1 MATQPQVSSFIIRR
15 GLGRIPVVETEVPGT
30 GGGSGGGLGGGSIIT
45 QTEYIDRPMPK
56 IRLTALTDDTEI
68 ENKEI
73 WVINI
78 KDFDSL

>member
-1 MATQPQVSSFIIRR
+1 MPQTAGSFIIRR
-15 GLGRIPVVETEVPGT
+15 GFGRIPVVEVPGDG

-45 QTEYIDRPMPK
+45 QTEYIDRPTPK
-56 IRLTALTDDTEI
+56 IKLTAMTDDTEI